1 MKTYNGERKYRD
13 YLLRRY
19 SISRE
24 GHLMT
29 YGIQSTSYD

>member
-24 GHLMT
+24 GYLMK
-29 YGIQSTSYD
+29 D